1 MLVLY
6 FGIRIGL
13 GYNKNKLM
21 KSCVNIIY
29 TIVLFGS
36 TCVMK
41 ITKGLP

>member
-6 FGIRIGL
+6 LGKRIGL
-13 GYNKNKLM
+13 GYNNNLM
-21 KSCVNIIY
+21 KCGVNIIY

-41 ITKGLP
+41 IIKGLQ